1 MESNGT
7 EGNIMVS
14 ESTKKLLEKDEN
26 SSFRFEWKKM
36 VECRVQKEPIPAYLL
51 FQKD

>member
-26 SSFRFEWKKM
+26 NNYIFKKKM
-36 VECRVQKEPIPAYLL
+36 DVESKVLPYPIGAYLIY
-51 FQKD
+51 QK